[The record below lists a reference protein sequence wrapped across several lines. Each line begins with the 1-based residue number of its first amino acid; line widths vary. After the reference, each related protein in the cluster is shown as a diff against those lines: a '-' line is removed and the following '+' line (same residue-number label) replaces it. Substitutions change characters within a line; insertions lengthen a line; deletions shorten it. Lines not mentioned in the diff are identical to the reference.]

1 MLNLERKLYQLII
14 NRLDGNRL
22 SSAPYREQAL
32 KLVNKGLG
40 GFILFGGE
48 KDETK
53 DFIERL
59 QSLAEK
65 PLLIASDIERGVG
78 QQVGRATRFPGQMSM
93 AAAIHRNKSGDVRLF
108 ALCDGIAKLGIV
120 GVHAA

>member
-48 KDETK
+48 RDETK

-65 PLLIASDIERGVG
+65 PLLIASDI
-78 QQVGRATRFPGQMSM
+78 
-93 AAAIHRNKSGDVRLF
+93 AA
-108 ALCDGIAKLGIV
+108 
-120 GVHAA
+120 